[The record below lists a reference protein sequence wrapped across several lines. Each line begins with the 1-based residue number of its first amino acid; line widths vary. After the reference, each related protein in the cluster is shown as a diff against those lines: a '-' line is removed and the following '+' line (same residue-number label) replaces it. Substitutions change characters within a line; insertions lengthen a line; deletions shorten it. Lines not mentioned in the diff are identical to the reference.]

1 MRDSDIFINIDKRH
15 SAKQHEGFRISLD
28 QPGNFS
34 LNTGVEKYAWWCQNY
49 VKKLNAHIK

>member
-1 MRDSDIFINIDKRH
+1 MGDSDIFINIDKRH